1 MLKKKKKKT
10 FLAFAVALLYFY
22 TKQVPN
28 IQTFSNIQYNTILA
42 MRDNMPVIYC
52 HCEASLSLGK
62 AHKLNLLVVVVV
74 VSETI
79 VDVTECIY

>member
-1 MLKKKKKKT
+1 MFKKKKKKKKKKT

-42 MRDNMPVIYC
+42 MRDNMPAFTVIV
-52 HCEASLSLGK
+52 K
-62 AHKLNLLVVVVV
+62 RR
-74 VSETI
+74 
-79 VDVTECIY
+79 